1 MSDFQEFP
9 KLLYLGGDINAAYV
23 VVNDEAGEA
32 AAEGYEVAN
41 LDIEEAADA
50 SDAPKK
56 RGRPAKAQ

>member
-9 KLLYLGGDINAAYV
+9 KLLYLGGDIEAAYV
-23 VVNDEAGEA
+23 VVKDEAEEA

-41 LDIEEAADA
+41 LEPKDEAP
-50 SDAPKK
+50 DAPKK

>member
-23 VVNDEAGEA
+23 VVNDEAEEG
-32 AAEGYEVAN
+32 AAEGYEVAS
-41 LDIEEAADA
+41 LDPESAATP
-50 SDAPKK
+50 DAPKK